1 MFYFVKKREGTDVL
15 DVDIKYSKTTQKE
28 TTRDYKF
35 SKTHQTTKVKFYD
48 YNPYEEIK
56 NLLVEV
62 PIEEI
67 ANNSY
72 SLNYAEYIKDETEEQ
87 YEEGV
92 VVKTLGEVCKFL
104 PKKVKEMI
112 LW

>member
-1 MFYFVKKREGTDVL
+1 M
-15 DVDIKYSKTTQKE
+15 
-28 TTRDYKF
+28 
-35 SKTHQTTKVKFYD
+35 
-48 YNPYEEIK
+48 
-56 NLLVEV
+56 VEV

-104 PKKVKEMI
+104 PKSKEMHLMVKNMEHI
-112 LW
+112 HFIHRLKLVVNIVNMIMKMNV